1 MKCHFRILQ
10 GVCEY
15 PVVVQG
21 KLFAALCALHNFI
34 IANDDA
40 DEEYWSRVQ
49 PALTGYECG
58 WYDMDVPDLHGAVST
73 RESNEADQRWDQ
85 IAQAMWASYQDELG
99 HWQDWMCILHNLMY
113 CTSMLLKPCCDYF
126 LAHFGLPYDVWPMRC
141 QTLQNQKTW
150 DQGDDPWACPASRFN
165 ATLCLRCPMPCT
177 VTQKTVPMFGCFD
190 LWSIL
195 WKTLALKSVNIL
207 QH

>member
-58 WYDMDVPDLHGAVST
+58 
-73 RESNEADQRWDQ
+73 
-85 IAQAMWASYQDELG
+85 
-99 HWQDWMCILHNLMY
+99 
-113 CTSMLLKPCCDYF
+113 
-126 LAHFGLPYDVWPMRC
+126 
-141 QTLQNQKTW
+141 
-150 DQGDDPWACPASRFN
+150 
-165 ATLCLRCPMPCT
+165 
-177 VTQKTVPMFGCFD
+177 
-190 LWSIL
+190 
-195 WKTLALKSVNIL
+195 
-207 QH
+207 